1 MDDFL
6 VGVLSNIGIVSFVA
20 LSAYVLL
27 LCGEVSFGQ
36 QAFFA
41 IGAYAAGLGAAMLG
55 WPLAR
60 APGLC
65 LGALAGGAAAVV
77 VGGAT
82 LRLSGFY
89 FAMATLAFAEMVRIG
104 FELFAWQVEV
114 GGRPVGPKGT
124 EGFGDV
130 RYLFENGI
138 TPGQYL
144 AAIYLLLALVLALL
158 FAVERTRF
166 GRALRQAGADPVLAE
181 LQGVSVVRVRLL
193 AAVAAGALAG
203 LGGGLYAHL
212 LTYVEPGNFSI
223 MLGVHSLAY
232 GLIGGLGTALGP
244 VIGVLIDIGVLESSR
259 LFAGYRMIVFGG
271 LVALL
276 LIARPRGLLDERAVH
291 WLALRTKGITDALA
305 ARRLG
310 RALRRR

>member
-6 VGVLSNIGIVSFVA
+6 VGVLCNIGIVSFVA

-27 LCGEVSFGQ
+27 LAGEVSFGQ

-41 IGAYAAGLGAAMLG
+41 MGAYTAGMATAMLG
-55 WPLAR
+55 WPLAP
-60 APGLC
+60 ALG
-65 LGALAGGAAAVV
+65 LGAAVGAAAAAA
-77 VGGAT
+77 VGSAT
-82 LRLSGFY
+82 LRLTGFY
-89 FAMATLAFAEMVRIG
+89 FAMATLAFAEMVRICC
-104 FELFAWQVEV
+104 ELFVWQIDI
-114 GGRPVGPKGT
+114 GGRPVGPNGT
-124 EGFGDV
+124 EGFGDI

-138 TPGQYL
+138 TPAQYL
-144 AAIYLLLALVLALL
+144 LAVYLLLALVLGAFFAL
-158 FAVERTRF
+158 ERTRF
-166 GRALRQAGADPVLAE
+166 GRVLRQAGTDPVLAE

-193 AAVAAGALAG
+193 AAAAAGALAG

-244 VIGVLIDIGVLESSR
+244 VLGVLIDIGVLESSR

-276 LIARPRGLLDERAVH
+276 LIVRPRGLLDERAVN
-291 WLALRTKGITDALA
+291 WIALWVKRSADALA
-305 ARRLG
+305 TRRLD
-310 RALRRR
+310 RPLRRR

>member
-6 VGVLSNIGIVSFVA
+6 IGVLANIGIISFVA
-20 LSAYVLL
+20 LSAYLL
-27 LCGEVSFGQ
+27 LLAGEVSFGQ

-41 IGAYAAGLGAAMLG
+41 IGAYTAGVGTAMLG
-55 WPLAR
+55 WPLAP
-60 APGLC
+60 ALC
-65 LGALAGGAAAVV
+65 LGALVGGVAAAAV
-77 VGGAT
+77 GSAT
-82 LRLSGFY
+82 MRLTGFY
-89 FAMATLAFAEMVRIG
+89 FAMATLAFAEMVRIAC
-104 FELFAWQVEV
+104 ELLTWQVDI
-114 GGRPVGPKGT
+114 GGRLVGPNGT
-124 EGFGDV
+124 EGFGDI
-130 RYLFENGI
+130 RYLFENGV
-138 TPGQYL
+138 TPLQYL
-144 AAIYLLLALVLALL
+144 VAIYLLLGMVLAAFFGLD
-158 FAVERTRF
+158 RTRF

-181 LQGVSVVRVRLL
+181 LQGISVVRARLL
-193 AAVAAGALAG
+193 AAGAAGALAA

-276 LIARPRGLLDERAVH
+276 LIVRPRGLLDERAVH
-291 WLALRTKGITDALA
+291 WTASRVKGVVDALA
-305 ARRLG
+305 ARKLQRS
-310 RALRRR
+310 LRRG

>member
-41 IGAYAAGLGAAMLG
+41 MGAYAAGMATAMLG
-55 WPLAR
+55 WPLAP
-60 APGLC
+60 ALC
-65 LGALAGGAAAVV
+65 LGALVGGGAALAVV
-77 VGGAT
+77 SAT
-82 LRLSGFY
+82 LRLTGFY
-89 FAMATLAFAEMVRIG
+89 FAMATLAFAEMMRIA
-104 FELFAWQVEV
+104 FELFVWQVET
-114 GGRPVGPKGT
+114 GGRLVGPNGT
-124 EGFGDV
+124 EGFGDI
-130 RYLFENGI
+130 RYLFQNGI
-138 TPGQYL
+138 TPLQYMS
-144 AAIYLLLALVLALL
+144 AIYLLLALVLAAF
-158 FAVERTRF
+158 FALERTRF
-166 GRALRQAGADPVLAE
+166 GRALRQAGADPLLAE

-193 AAVAAGALAG
+193 AAAASGALAA

-212 LTYVEPGNFSI
+212 LTYVEPGNFNI

-271 LVALL
+271 LVAIL
-276 LIARPRGLLDERAVH
+276 LIVRPRGLFDERAVH
-291 WLALRTKGITDALA
+291 WIALRVKGIVDALA
-305 ARRLG
+305 ARRLE
-310 RALRRR
+310 RSLRRR